1 MELTT
6 KQKERINAYLR
17 FGVVLLGAATML
29 SFSHFLVLIN
39 LGGFIFPI
47 AIVFGIVIGMM
58 NTEIHLAIMN
68 GLLGYMVSIALFIVI
83 ILVPIVFSASFIL
96 SDILILGGIDAIV
109 RAIVPHTLGI
119 FIGTPIGRF
128 LGPDWFPAIEKH
140 KLRVPLP
147 SEEKG
152 E

>member
-1 MELTT
+1 MELSI
-6 KQKERINAYLR
+6 KQKERINAYIR
-17 FGVVLLGAATML
+17 FAVVMLGAATML

-58 NTEIHLAIMN
+58 NTEIHLALLN
-68 GLLGYMVSIALFIVI
+68 GLIGYMFSIILFILI
-83 ILVPIVFSASFIL
+83 ILVPIAMSSSFL
-96 SDILILGGIDAIV
+96 LGDILILGGIDAIV

-128 LGPDWFPAIEKH
+128 IGPDWFPAIEKH

-147 SEEKG
+147 KDEKG
-152 E
+152 D